1 MKYYLCLDLGGTKTS
16 VALFHQ
22 NGMMAD
28 DLVHVVAS
36 RTFKGESAV
45 YDNTKGAV
53 NFILDK
59 YKLTFNDLIGIG
71 VLEGWAEK
79 KKMS

>member
-28 DLVHVVAS
+28 DFVHVVAS

-53 NFILDK
+53 NFILQKTKHTASYPLKANLDHSK
-59 YKLTFNDLIGIG
+59 RKIHFL
-71 VLEGWAEK
+71 
-79 KKMS
+79 